1 VPFCVFLT
9 FLVIY
14 YQLTRF
20 IWELKNVKINFWCS
34 LIFFIFFL
42 VISKKGE
49 TMSEFKTTTQK
60 ESILG
65 VKGVWKDIVALPKW
79 FKWLLIVGS
88 AVIIFFNFFDVQG
101 AQHGTYFLPQAQYD
115 RVIRGEGYSTF
126 GYTKGAAW
134 AVAILYSFNGLAAF
148 TGLLAVAMIVKG
160 RPSQY
165 FWGFRNNKISDKK
178 SIRAFFWAGTLAA
191 IAFSIL
197 MWLFYIPEASNW
209 FFGRKEYS
217 IPRWE
222 TITIDGKKMPG
233 EIWGAAHI
241 LDGLNCGTEFIACIF
256 QALNLDQQFYIWFSI
271 NFLKVLKFSNIAPDT
286 LSINMLLQFAVF
298 FVFSFIGLWERN
310 LQPLFTRW
318 GWIKPKS
325 KTPTEN

>member
-1 VPFCVFLT
+1 
-9 FLVIY
+9 
-14 YQLTRF
+14 
-20 IWELKNVKINFWCS
+20 
-34 LIFFIFFL
+34 
-42 VISKKGE
+42 
-49 TMSEFKTTTQK
+49 MSEFKTTTQK

-101 AQHGTYFLPQAQYD
+101 AQHGTFFLPQAQYD
-115 RVIRGEGYSTF
+115 RVLRGEGYSTF

-165 FWGFRNNKISDKK
+165 FWGLLNAIIFGAFVLSVGYVGDFTLNVLKVIVAVPSWWLITYKFRNNKISDKK
-178 SIRAFFWAGTLAA
+178 SIRAFFWTGTLTA

-197 MWLFYIPEASNW
+197 MWLFYIPEASRW
-209 FFGRKEYS
+209 FFGRKEYEYAS
-217 IPRWE
+217 WQPLPVE
-222 TITIDGKKMPG
+222 ITGDPNKTVYG
-233 EIWGAAHI
+233 EIWGASHI

-271 NFLKVLKFSNIAPDT
+271 NVLKVLKFSNIAPDT

-318 GWIKPKS
+318 GWIKAKA